1 MVTTNKS
8 SNSYDCSESFMKN
21 IIQIITLGFLISC
34 GTSTPVTEDLEPAV
48 ESTTDLI
55 NELFDEAD
63 MLSGNKAFAL
73 KIEAIEK
80 LIQNGL
86 VEKAQYELD
95 RLSVT
100 DTFEPNAILKYLLFN
115 AQIAKVNGQDE
126 TAIQWL
132 EDPLATDID
141 ATSEVGKDFLLT
153 KGQAYMTLNQPESA
167 IFAFTKI
174 TEHWSSDTELTLY
187 EDLWGALQN
196 VNEQQLSSIAED
208 STSYELRGWIEL
220 VRAFNSEETSIKKQL
235 DAIDQWRRTWIR
247 HSAAARLPQPLT
259 ELQSFWETRPTDIAL
274 ILPILQPAG
283 NAIYEGFLSA
293 YYQELLVSQEV
304 PKVSI
309 YDSSNVLSITKL
321 YNEAV
326 SEGANLI
333 IGPLKKSFVRELLE
347 QGELPVDTLA
357 LNYADSLSSNNNL
370 FQFGLAPQD
379 EITAVIELAWKNG
392 LRTAA
397 ILMPESED
405 YQELQNF
412 FEQSWTRKGGRIA
425 SKVNFQDD
433 ASYADIVKRLMA
445 IDTSELRSEKLLSLL
460 PRRNMQ
466 FVPRRRNDI
475 DFIFLVA
482 DPDAGR
488 QIKPTLAFY
497 FSENI
502 PVYSIPSIYEGTQNP
517 SGNSDLNGITFV
529 DSPWML
535 RPSDI
540 QNRSLKD
547 NLRQATGPI
556 QRLRAMGVD
565 SFRIYPR
572 LQQFSSGNI
581 SLLRGAT
588 GQILMDENQIFHRGL
603 EAARFVDG
611 IATLIEQ

>member
-1 MVTTNKS
+1 
-8 SNSYDCSESFMKN
+8 MKN
-21 IIQIITLGFLISC
+21 IIQMITLGFLISC
-34 GTSTPVTEDLEPAV
+34 GTSTPVTEDLEPVV

-63 MLSGNKAFAL
+63 MLSGNRAFAL

-80 LIQNGL
+80 LIQNNL

-95 RLSVT
+95 RLSVS
-100 DTFEPNAILKYLLFN
+100 DSFEPNAILKYLLFN
-115 AQIAKVNGQDE
+115 AQIAKINGQDE

-132 EDPLATDID
+132 EDPLATEID

-174 TEHWSSDTELTLY
+174 TEHWSRDTELTLY

-196 VNEQQLSSIAED
+196 VNEQQLSSIAKD

-235 DAIDQWRRTWIR
+235 DAIDQWRRTWVR
-247 HSAAARLPQPLT
+247 HSAAARLPQPLA

-333 IGPLKKSFVRELLE
+333 IGPLKKSFVRELSE

-357 LNYADSLSSNNNL
+357 LNYADSLSSNNKL

-397 ILMPESED
+397 ILMPENED
-405 YQELQNF
+405 YQELQKF
-412 FEQSWTRKGGRIA
+412 FEQLWTRKGGRIA

-433 ASYADIVKRLMA
+433 ASYAEIVKRLMA
-445 IDTSELRSEKLLSLL
+445 IDTSEARSEKLLSLL

-502 PVYSIPSIYEGTQNP
+502 PVYSIPSIYEGTHNP

-540 QNRSLKD
+540 QNRSLED

-588 GQILMDENQIFHRGL
+588 GQLLMDENQIFHRGL
-603 EAARFVDG
+603 EAALFVDG
-611 IATLIEQ
+611 IATPIEQ

>member
-1 MVTTNKS
+1 
-8 SNSYDCSESFMKN
+8 MKN
-21 IIQIITLGFLISC
+21 IIQMITLGFLISC
-34 GTSTPVTEDLEPAV
+34 GTSVPVTEDPTPAI

-55 NELFDEAD
+55 NELFEEAD
-63 MLSGNKAFAL
+63 LLSGNKAFVL
-73 KIEAIEK
+73 KIRAIEK
-80 LIQNGL
+80 LIQNGMF
-86 VEKAQYELD
+86 ERAQFEIE
-95 RLSVT
+95 RISVT
-100 DTFEPNAILKYLLFN
+100 DSFEPKAILKYLLFN
-115 AQIAKVNGQDE
+115 AQIAKVNGQNE

-132 EDPLATDID
+132 NDPLATEID

-153 KGQAYMTLNQPESA
+153 KGQTYISLNQPESA
-167 IFAFTKI
+167 IFALTKI
-174 TEHWSSDTELTLY
+174 TEHWSRDTESTLY
-187 EDLWGALQN
+187 EDLWDALQN
-196 VNEQQLSSIAED
+196 VNEQQLSLIAED
-208 STSYELRGWIEL
+208 SKSYELRGWVEL
-220 VRAFNSEETSIKKQL
+220 ARAFNSEETSIKKQL
-235 DAIDQWRRTWIR
+235 EAINQWRRTWVK
-247 HSAAARLPQPLT
+247 HSAAARFPQPLT
-259 ELQSFWETRPTDIAL
+259 DLQTFWETRPTDIAL

-293 YYQELLVSQEV
+293 YYQEFLVSPEV
-304 PKVSI
+304 PKVSV

-321 YNEAV
+321 YNKAV
-326 SEGANLI
+326 SEGADLI
-333 IGPLKKSFVRELLE
+333 IGPLKKSFVKELLE

-357 LNYADSLSSNNNL
+357 LNYADSLNSNNKL

-379 EITAVIELAWKNG
+379 EIMAVIELAWGNG

-405 YQELQNF
+405 YQQLQKF

-425 SKVNFQDD
+425 SKVNFQDG
-433 ASYADIVKRLMA
+433 ASYAEIVKRLMA

-460 PRRNMQ
+460 PRSNMQ

-482 DPDAGR
+482 DPDEGR

-497 FSENI
+497 FAENI
-502 PVYSIPSIYEGTQNP
+502 PVYSIPSIYEGTHNP
-517 SGNSDLNGITFV
+517 SGNSDLDGITFV

-540 QNRSLKD
+540 QNQYIED
-547 NLRQATGPI
+547 NLRQATGPL

-572 LQQFSSGNI
+572 LQQFRNGNI
-581 SLLRGAT
+581 SLLQGAT
-588 GQILMDENQIFHRGL
+588 GQLLMDDNQIFHRGL

>member
-1 MVTTNKS
+1 M
-8 SNSYDCSESFMKN
+8 
-21 IIQIITLGFLISC
+21 ITLGFLISC
-34 GTSTPVTEDLEPAV
+34 GTSAPVNEELTPAV
-48 ESTTDLI
+48 ESTTDLV
-55 NELFDEAD
+55 NELFEEAEL
-63 MLSGNKAFAL
+63 LSGNKAFAL

-80 LIQNGL
+80 LIQNSL
-86 VEKAQYELD
+86 FERAQYEIE
-95 RLSVT
+95 RISVI
-100 DTFEPNAILKYLLFN
+100 DSFEPKAILKYLLFN
-115 AQIAKVNGQDE
+115 AQIAKVNGQNE

-132 EDPLATDID
+132 EDPLATQID

-153 KGQAYMTLNQPESA
+153 KGQTYIKLNQPESA
-167 IFAFTKI
+167 IFALTKI
-174 TEHWSSDTELTLY
+174 TEHWSKDTELTLY

-196 VNEQQLSSIAED
+196 VNEQQLSLIAED
-208 STSYELRGWIEL
+208 SKSYELRGWIEL
-220 VRAFNSEETSIKKQL
+220 ARAFNSEEASIKKQL
-235 DAIDQWRRTWIR
+235 EAIDQWRRTWVK

-259 ELQSFWETRPTDIAL
+259 DLQRVWETRPTNIAL

-293 YYQELLVSQEV
+293 YYQEFMASPEV
-304 PKVSI
+304 PKVSV
-309 YDSSNVLSITKL
+309 YDSSNMLSITKL

-326 SEGANLI
+326 SEGADLI
-333 IGPLKKSFVRELLE
+333 IGPLKKSFVKELLE
-347 QGELPVDTLA
+347 QGELPVNTLA
-357 LNYADSLSSNNNL
+357 LNYADSLSSSNKL

-379 EITAVIELAWKNG
+379 EIMAVIDLAWENG

-405 YQELQNF
+405 YQKLQKF

-425 SKVNFQDD
+425 SKVNFQDG
-433 ASYADIVKRLMA
+433 ASYAGIVKRLMA
-445 IDTSELRSEKLLSLL
+445 IDKSELRSEKLLSLL
-460 PRRNMQ
+460 PRSNMQ

-482 DPDAGR
+482 DPDEGR

-497 FSENI
+497 FAEKI
-502 PVYSIPSIYEGTQNP
+502 PVYSIPSIYEGTHNP
-517 SGNSDLNGITFV
+517 SGNSDLDGITFV

-540 QNRSLKD
+540 QNRYIED
-547 NLRQATGPI
+547 NLRQANGPL

-572 LQQFSSGNI
+572 LQQFREGNI
-581 SLLRGAT
+581 SSLHGAT
-588 GQILMDENQIFHRGL
+588 GQLFMDDNQIFHRGL

-611 IATLIEQ
+611 IATLVEQ

>member
-1 MVTTNKS
+1 
-8 SNSYDCSESFMKN
+8 MKN
-21 IIQIITLGFLISC
+21 IIQMITLGFLISC
-34 GTSTPVTEDLEPAV
+34 GTSTPVTEDLEPVV

-63 MLSGNKAFAL
+63 MLSGNRAFAL

-80 LIQNGL
+80 LIQNNL

-95 RLSVT
+95 RLSVS
-100 DTFEPNAILKYLLFN
+100 DSFEPNAILKYLLFN
-115 AQIAKVNGQDE
+115 AQIAKINGQDE

-132 EDPLATDID
+132 EDPLATEID

-174 TEHWSSDTELTLY
+174 TEHWSRDTELTLY

-196 VNEQQLSSIAED
+196 VNEQQLSSIAKD

-235 DAIDQWRRTWIR
+235 DAIDQWRRTWVR
-247 HSAAARLPQPLT
+247 HSAAARLPQPLA

-333 IGPLKKSFVRELLE
+333 IGPLKKSFVRELSE

-357 LNYADSLSSNNNL
+357 LNYADSLSSNNKL

-397 ILMPESED
+397 ILMPENED
-405 YQELQNF
+405 YQELQKF
-412 FEQSWTRKGGRIA
+412 FEQLWTRKGGRIA

-433 ASYADIVKRLMA
+433 ASYAEIVKRLMA
-445 IDTSELRSEKLLSLL
+445 IDTSEARSEKLLSLL

-502 PVYSIPSIYEGTQNP
+502 PVYSIPSIYEGTHNP

-540 QNRSLKD
+540 QNRSLED

-588 GQILMDENQIFHRGL
+588 GQLLMDENQIFHRGL
-603 EAARFVDG
+603 EAALFVNG
-611 IATLIEQ
+611 IATPIEQ

>member
-1 MVTTNKS
+1 
-8 SNSYDCSESFMKN
+8 MKN
-21 IIQIITLGFLISC
+21 IIQMITLGFLISC
-34 GTSTPVTEDLEPAV
+34 GTSTPVTEDLEPVV

-63 MLSGNKAFAL
+63 MLSGNRAFAL

-80 LIQNGL
+80 LIQNNL

-95 RLSVT
+95 RLSVS
-100 DTFEPNAILKYLLFN
+100 DSFEPNAILKYLLFN
-115 AQIAKVNGQDE
+115 AQIAKINGQDE

-132 EDPLATDID
+132 EDPLATEID

-174 TEHWSSDTELTLY
+174 TEHWSRDTELTLY

-196 VNEQQLSSIAED
+196 VNEQQLSSIAKD

-235 DAIDQWRRTWIR
+235 DAIDQWRRTWVR
-247 HSAAARLPQPLT
+247 HSAAARLPQPLA

-333 IGPLKKSFVRELLE
+333 IGPLKKSFVRELSE

-357 LNYADSLSSNNNL
+357 LNYADSLSSNNKL

-397 ILMPESED
+397 ILMPENED
-405 YQELQNF
+405 YQELQKF
-412 FEQSWTRKGGRIA
+412 FEQLWTRKGGRIA

-433 ASYADIVKRLMA
+433 ASYAEIVKRLMA
-445 IDTSELRSEKLLSLL
+445 IDTSEARSEKLLSLL

-502 PVYSIPSIYEGTQNP
+502 PVYTIPSIYEGTHNP

-540 QNRSLKD
+540 QNRSLED

-588 GQILMDENQIFHRGL
+588 GQLLMDENQIFHRGL
-603 EAARFVDG
+603 EAALFVDG
-611 IATLIEQ
+611 IATPIEQ

>member
-1 MVTTNKS
+1 
-8 SNSYDCSESFMKN
+8 MKN
-21 IIQIITLGFLISC
+21 LIQIITLGFLISC
-34 GTSTPVTEDLEPAV
+34 GTSTPVTEDLTPAV

-55 NELFDEAD
+55 NELFVQAD
-63 MLSGNKAFAL
+63 LLLGNEAFAL

-80 LIQNGL
+80 LIENGL
-86 VEKAQYELD
+86 FKRAQDELE
-95 RLSVT
+95 RISVT
-100 DTFEPNAILKYLLFN
+100 DSFEPQALLKYLLFN
-115 AQIAKVNGQDE
+115 AQIAKFNGQNE

-132 EDPLATDID
+132 EDPLATEID
-141 ATSEVGKDFLLT
+141 ATSEIGRDFLLT
-153 KGQAYMTLNQPESA
+153 KGQTYITLNQPESA
-167 IFAFTKI
+167 IFTLTNI
-174 TEHWSSDTELTLY
+174 TEHWSRDTELTLF

-196 VNEQQLSSIAED
+196 VNEEQLSVIAED

-220 VRAFNSEETSIKKQL
+220 ARAFNSKETSIQKQL
-235 DAIDQWRRTWIR
+235 DAIEQWRRTWIR

-259 ELQSFWETRPTDIAL
+259 DLQSAWETRPTDIAL

-309 YDSSNVLSITKL
+309 YDSSNVLSIAEL
-321 YNEAV
+321 YSEAV
-326 SEGANLI
+326 SGGADLI
-333 IGPLKKSFVRELLE
+333 IGPLKKSFVKELLE
-347 QGELPVDTLA
+347 QEELPVDTLA
-357 LNYADSLSSNNNL
+357 LNYADSLSSNNKL

-379 EITAVIELAWKNG
+379 EIMAIIELAWGNG

-405 YQELQNF
+405 YQELQRF

-425 SKVNFQDD
+425 SRVNFQDG
-433 ASYADIVKRLMA
+433 ASYAEIVKRVMA

-482 DPDAGR
+482 DPDEGR

-497 FSENI
+497 FAENI
-502 PVYSIPSIYEGTQNP
+502 PVYSIPSIYEGTHNP
-517 SGNSDLNGITFV
+517 SGNSDLDGITFV

-540 QNRSLKD
+540 QNRLIED
-547 NLRQATGPI
+547 NLRQATGPL

-588 GQILMDENQIFHRGL
+588 GQLLMDENQIFHRKL

>member
-1 MVTTNKS
+1 
-8 SNSYDCSESFMKN
+8 MKN
-21 IIQIITLGFLISC
+21 IIQMITVGFLISC
-34 GTSTPVTEDLEPAV
+34 GTSTPVTEDITPAV
-48 ESTTDLI
+48 KSTTDLI
-55 NELFDEAD
+55 NELFDEAAL
-63 MLSGNKAFAL
+63 LSGNKAFAL

-86 VEKAQYELD
+86 FERAQYEIE
-95 RLSVT
+95 RITVT
-100 DTFEPNAILKYLLFN
+100 DSFEQKAILKYLLLN
-115 AQIAKVNGQDE
+115 AKIAKVNGQNE
-126 TAIQWL
+126 LAIQWL
-132 EDPLATDID
+132 EDPLAAEID
-141 ATSEVGKDFLLT
+141 ATSDVGKDFLLT
-153 KGQAYMTLNQPESA
+153 KGQTHITLNQPESA
-167 IFAFTKI
+167 IFTLTQI
-174 TEHWSSDTELTLY
+174 TEHWSGNTELTLY
-187 EDLWGALQN
+187 EDLWSALLSL
-196 VNEQQLSSIAED
+196 NEQQLSLIAED
-208 STSYELRGWIEL
+208 SKSYELRGWIEL
-220 VRAFNSEETSIKKQL
+220 ARAFNSEETSIKKQL
-235 DAIDQWRRTWIR
+235 DAIDQWRRTWVR
-247 HSAAARLPQPLT
+247 HSAAARLPQPLA

-293 YYQELLVSQEV
+293 YYQELQVSQEV

-321 YNEAV
+321 YDEAI
-326 SEGANLI
+326 SEGADLI
-333 IGPLKKSFVRELLE
+333 IGPLKKSFVKELLE

-357 LNYADSLSSNNNL
+357 LNYADSLSSNKKL
-370 FQFGLAPQD
+370 YQFGLAPQD
-379 EITAVIELAWKNG
+379 EIMAVIELAWESG

-405 YQELQNF
+405 YQKLQNF

-425 SKVNFQDD
+425 SKVNFQDG
-433 ASYADIVKRLMA
+433 ASYAEIVKRLMA
-445 IDTSELRSEKLLSLL
+445 IDKSELRSEKLLSLL

-482 DPDAGR
+482 DPDEGR

-497 FSENI
+497 FAENI
-502 PVYSIPSIYEGTQNP
+502 PVYSIPSIYEGTHNP
-517 SGNSDLNGITFV
+517 SGNSDLDGITFV

-535 RPSDI
+535 RPNDI
-540 QNRSLKD
+540 QNRPIEV
-547 NLRQATGPI
+547 NLPQATGPL

-572 LQQFSSGNI
+572 LQQFSSGNM

-588 GQILMDENQIFHRGL
+588 GQLLMDENRIFHRGL

>member
-1 MVTTNKS
+1 M
-8 SNSYDCSESFMKN
+8 
-21 IIQIITLGFLISC
+21 ITLGFLISC
-34 GTSTPVTEDLEPAV
+34 GTSAPVNEELTPAV
-48 ESTTDLI
+48 ESTTDLV
-55 NELFDEAD
+55 NELFEEAEL
-63 MLSGNKAFAL
+63 LSGNKAFAL

-80 LIQNGL
+80 LIQNSL
-86 VEKAQYELD
+86 FERAQYEIE
-95 RLSVT
+95 RISVI
-100 DTFEPNAILKYLLFN
+100 DSFEPKAILKYLLFN
-115 AQIAKVNGQDE
+115 AQIAKVNGQNE

-132 EDPLATDID
+132 EDPLATQID

-153 KGQAYMTLNQPESA
+153 KGQTYIKLNQPESA
-167 IFAFTKI
+167 IFALTKI
-174 TEHWSSDTELTLY
+174 TEHWSKDTELTLY

-196 VNEQQLSSIAED
+196 VNEQQLSLIAED
-208 STSYELRGWIEL
+208 SKSYELRGWIEL
-220 VRAFNSEETSIKKQL
+220 ARAFNSEEASIKKQL
-235 DAIDQWRRTWIR
+235 EAIDQWRRTWVK

-259 ELQSFWETRPTDIAL
+259 DLQRVWETRPTNIAL

-293 YYQELLVSQEV
+293 YYQEFMASPEV
-304 PKVSI
+304 PKVSV
-309 YDSSNVLSITKL
+309 YDSSNMLSITKL

-326 SEGANLI
+326 SEGADLI
-333 IGPLKKSFVRELLE
+333 IGPLKKSFVKELLE
-347 QGELPVDTLA
+347 QGELPVNTLA
-357 LNYADSLSSNNNL
+357 LNYADSLSSSNKL

-379 EITAVIELAWKNG
+379 EIMAVIDLAWENG

-405 YQELQNF
+405 YQKLQKF

-425 SKVNFQDD
+425 SKVNFQDG
-433 ASYADIVKRLMA
+433 ASYAGIVKRLMA
-445 IDTSELRSEKLLSLL
+445 IDKSELRSEKLLSLL
-460 PRRNMQ
+460 PRSNMQ

-482 DPDAGR
+482 DPDEGR

-502 PVYSIPSIYEGTQNP
+502 PVYSIPSIYEGTHNP
-517 SGNSDLNGITFV
+517 SGNSDLDGITFV

-540 QNRSLKD
+540 QNRYIED
-547 NLRQATGPI
+547 NLRQANGPL

-572 LQQFSSGNI
+572 LQQFREGNI
-581 SLLRGAT
+581 SSLHGAT
-588 GQILMDENQIFHRGL
+588 GQLFMDDNQIFHRGL

-611 IATLIEQ
+611 IATLVEQ

>member
-1 MVTTNKS
+1 
-8 SNSYDCSESFMKN
+8 MKN
-21 IIQIITLGFLISC
+21 IIQMITLGFLISC
-34 GTSTPVTEDLEPAV
+34 GTSTPVTEDLEPVV

-80 LIQNGL
+80 LIQSGL

-100 DTFEPNAILKYLLFN
+100 DSFEPEAILKYLLFN

-132 EDPLATDID
+132 EDPLATEID

-174 TEHWSSDTELTLY
+174 TEHWSRDTELTLY

-208 STSYELRGWIEL
+208 SKSYELRGWIEL

-259 ELQSFWETRPTDIAL
+259 DLQRIWETRPTDIAL

-293 YYQELLVSQEV
+293 YYQELLGSQEV

-333 IGPLKKSFVRELLE
+333 IGPLKKSFVRELSE

-357 LNYADSLSSNNNL
+357 LNYADSLSSNNKL

-379 EITAVIELAWKNG
+379 EIMAVIELAWKNG

-405 YQELQNF
+405 YQELQKF

-433 ASYADIVKRLMA
+433 ASYAEIVKRLMA
-445 IDTSELRSEKLLSLL
+445 IDTSEARSEKLLSLL

-482 DPDAGR
+482 DPDEGR

-497 FSENI
+497 FAENI
-502 PVYSIPSIYEGTQNP
+502 PVYSIPSIYEGTHNP

-540 QNRSLKD
+540 QNRSLED

-588 GQILMDENQIFHRGL
+588 GQLLMDENQIFHRGL
-603 EAARFVDG
+603 EAAQFVDG
-611 IATLIEQ
+611 VATLIEQ